1 MEDEKEKVEVGY
13 TDKCQRCG
21 APVPPGLHPCPF
33 AEEINNVFEDVC
45 NCCKSCTHECA
56 MDI

>member
-1 MEDEKEKVEVGY
+1 MEEEKAEL
-13 TDKCQRCG
+13 TDKCERCG

-33 AEEINNVFEDVC
+33 AEEINNHFEDVC
-45 NCCKSCTHECA
+45 NCCEECAHECA